1 MICSCNILLYAN
13 AIHPD
18 RYWGASASSSTS
30 PCPRDFSEDIPG
42 EAPDGKVRRGAG
54 VVKMWSCEGPVA
66 KKGGEPQQVTM
77 V

>member
-1 MICSCNILLYAN
+1 MICSCNILLYAD

-42 EAPDGKVRRGAG
+42 EAPDGKV
-54 VVKMWSCEGPVA
+54 VA
-66 KKGGEPQQVTM
+66 LEW
-77 V
+77 